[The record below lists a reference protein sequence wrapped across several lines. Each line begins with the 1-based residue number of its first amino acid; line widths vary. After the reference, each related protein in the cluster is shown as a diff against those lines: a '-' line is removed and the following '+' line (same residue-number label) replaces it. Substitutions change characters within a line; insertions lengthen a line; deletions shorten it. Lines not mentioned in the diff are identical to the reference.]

1 MGQHLFM
8 ATVRRGAAKVLIGYF
23 DNLMVTSKIGKN
35 ENMLGKAKA
44 RWIILAILR
53 SPAKPICKD
62 HRSCHSSFRLFWK
75 SYGYHHN
82 RYENPPGTFKVLMYY
97 FGNLQVISKIGT
109 KRCLEQPK
117 LVGLFWQSCGHQQNW
132 YEKTLGAAKI
142 RIRYFGNLMVTI
154 TTVTKISLEHSK
166 FLWIILAIFRSPAKL
181 VREKSWHN
189 QSSYRIFWQSYGW
202 RHNRY
207 ENKLE
212 TD

>member
-62 HRSCHSSFRLFWK
+62 HRSCHSSYRLSWK

-82 RYENPPGTFKVLMYY
+82 RYENQPGTLKVLMDT
-97 FGNLQVISKIGT
+97 FGNLQVTSKIGT

-117 LVGLFWQSCGHQQNW
+117 LVGLFRQSCGHQQNW
-132 YEKTLGAAKI
+132 YEKDP
-142 RIRYFGNLMVTI
+142 GN
-154 TTVTKISLEHSK
+154 S
-166 FLWIILAIFRSPAKL
+166 
-181 VREKSWHN
+181 
-189 QSSYRIFWQSYGW
+189 QSSYKLFWKSYGYQ
-202 RHNRY
+202 HNRY
-207 ENKLE
+207 ENKLA
-212 TD
+212 TDSKMYRNSIGGANIV